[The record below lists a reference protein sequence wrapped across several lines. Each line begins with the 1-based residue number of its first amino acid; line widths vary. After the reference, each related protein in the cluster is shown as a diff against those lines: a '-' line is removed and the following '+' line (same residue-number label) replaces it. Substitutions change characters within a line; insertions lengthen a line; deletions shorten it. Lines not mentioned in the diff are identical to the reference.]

1 MTKTDAERQRFV
13 RAYMETPK
21 IAEIKSQFPNLSIR
35 TMQNW
40 VKQMKEKGHLNAG
53 KSSGRKPKHT
63 EREVRQLLRTVR
75 QNPELSIPK
84 VAQEAEFGAS
94 RKTVSKILKQHGIQS
109 FVALKR
115 PKLTAEH
122 IRIRRQWADQKH
134 EMTLEDWKNW
144 TFSDESTIELDCAEG
159 TKRFLIKRN
168 QRYDPQFIQGKRQQ
182 GGGKLMI
189 WSRVSWD
196 GPGPLVFVDGTMD
209 GPKYLRLLRRH
220 VLDHCIEKMGE
231 NGEPHVFMDDGAS
244 CHSCN
249 LVADFCDEKGIL
261 RPFWP
266 PNSPDMNPI
275 EWVWGNLKNWLTA
288 RRATPKNLD
297 ELKVLIQQFWNEL
310 TVEYIQKLYSTMPE
324 RLAELKRVRGQN
336 TKF

>member
-1 MTKTDAERQRFV
+1 MAKSEDERQNFV
-13 RAYMETPK
+13 REYLENPNL
-21 IAEIKSQFPNLSIR
+21 AEIKLRFPNVTLR
-35 TMQNW
+35 TMQRW
-40 VKQMKEKGHLNAG
+40 VKQLKQKGHLNAG
-53 KSSGRKPKHT
+53 KSPGRKAKHSD
-63 EREVRQLLRTVR
+63 REVRQLVRTAH
-75 QNPELSIPK
+75 QNPHLSIPK
-84 VAQEAEFGAS
+84 VALLADFEAS
-94 RKTVSKILKQHGIQS
+94 RGTASKILKSKGIQS

-115 PKLTAEH
+115 PKLTAAH
-122 IRIRRQWADQKH
+122 IRNRKNWADQKH
-134 EMTLEDWKNW
+134 TMSLEDWKNW

-159 TKRFLIKRN
+159 TKRFLITRN
-168 QRYDPQFIQGKRQQ
+168 QRHEPQFIQGKRQQ

-196 GPGPLVFVDGTMD
+196 GPGPLIFVEGTMD

-220 VLDHCIEKMGE
+220 VLDHCIDKMGE

-261 RPFWP
+261 RPYWP

-288 RRATPKNLD
+288 KRASPKNLD
-297 ELKVLIQQFWNEL
+297 ELKVLIQRFWDEL
-310 TVEYIQKLYSTMPE
+310 TVEYIQKLYATMPK
-324 RLAELKRVRGQN
+324 RLAELKRVRGKN